1 MSSAS
6 VGLSMP
12 GPHKQAIAAGGNKCT
27 GGCISKAKTLVLYCD
42 HWVPHL
48 HGVKGD
54 ASRHNA

>member
-1 MSSAS
+1 MSGAS

-12 GPHKQAIAAGGNKCT
+12 GPHKQAIAAGGNKGT
-27 GGCISKAKTLVLYCD
+27 GGCISKAKALVLYCD
-42 HWVPHL
+42 DWIPHS